1 MPGTGVAAKEKN
13 GRKEHGE
20 RPHLPIGRRLL
31 YVHSFSTTALLVVI
45 SFYTLYFA
53 RDVFVPIFAA
63 IGAYLLL
70 YPVQRGLRRL
80 GIPDAAAAALI
91 VLALTAGVLFAF
103 YLLAQPVG
111 EWTGRMPQILSDVQ
125 FKIQALKLP
134 VEEVHQASKEV
145 EELTK
150 VEGGVVPEVVVRDGS
165 LLEQV
170 FGNVALVGTQ
180 LLLVAVLLYF
190 LLATGEIFREK
201 MVRVMPTWQDKR
213 RAVQITHDIQK
224 EVSQYLITITLI
236 NTGLGVFVGAA
247 MWLAGMPSPI
257 IWGIMATVLNFVPYF
272 GAIVGGIIVGMV
284 ALITFP
290 TVGYALS
297 VPLIYLSLTS
307 LEGQFV
313 TPSILGRRLTLN
325 PLVIFV
331 TVVLWGWLWGVP
343 GALLAVPILVT
354 FKVICDNVDSLRP
367 MGEFLSGREDSS
379 RISK

>member
-1 MPGTGVAAKEKN
+1 MPGNSLAAKEKN
-13 GRKEHGE
+13 GRNEHAD

-45 SFYTLYFA
+45 CFYTLYFA

-70 YPVQRGLRRL
+70 FPVQRGLRRL
-80 GIPDAAAAALI
+80 RVPDAAAAALI
-91 VLALTAGVLFAF
+91 VLALIAGVIFAF
-103 YLLAQPVG
+103 VLLAQPVG
-111 EWTGRMPQILSDVQ
+111 EWTARMPRILSEVQ
-125 FKIQALKLP
+125 YKIKALKEP
-134 VEEVHQASKEV
+134 VEEVRQASREV

-170 FGNVALVGTQ
+170 FGNVALIGTQ
-180 LLLVAVLLYF
+180 LLLVVVLLYF
-190 LLATGEIFREK
+190 LLATGDIFREK

-224 EVSQYLITITLI
+224 EVSLYLITITFI
-236 NTGLGVFVGAA
+236 NVGLGACIGGA
-247 MWLAGMPSPI
+247 MWLAGMPSPVV
-257 IWGIMATVLNFVPYF
+257 WGVMATILNFVPYF

-290 TVGYALS
+290 TVEYAVS
-297 VPLIYLSLTS
+297 IPLIYLALTS

-367 MGEFLSGREDSS
+367 IGEFLSGRTE
-379 RISK
+379 

>member
-1 MPGTGVAAKEKN
+1 MVAESGRTAKEDN
-13 GRKEHGE
+13 GRREYLQ

-63 IGAYLLL
+63 FAAYLLL
-70 YPVQRGLRRL
+70 FPVQRGLRRL
-80 GIPDAAAAALI
+80 RLPDAAAAAVI
-91 VLALTAGVLFAF
+91 VLVLIAAVLAAF

-111 EWTGRMPQILSDVQ
+111 EWVVRMPQVLRDAQ
-125 FKIQALKLP
+125 YKIEAIKQP
-134 VEEVHQASKEV
+134 VEEVREASKEV
-145 EELTK
+145 EKLTE
-150 VEGGVVPEVVVRDGS
+150 VEGGTPEVVLKDGS
-165 LLEQV
+165 LIEEV
-170 FGNVALVGTQ
+170 FGNVTQIGAQ
-180 LLLVAVLLYF
+180 LLLVVVLLYF
-190 LLATGEIFREK
+190 LLATGDIFREK
-201 MVRVMPTWQDKR
+201 MVRVMPTWHDKR

-236 NTGLGVFVGAA
+236 NVGLGVCEGAA
-247 MWLAGMPSPI
+247 MYLAGMPSPMV
-257 IWGIMATVLNFVPYF
+257 WGLMATILNFIPYF
-272 GAIVGGIIVGMV
+272 GAIVGGITVGMV

-290 TVGYALS
+290 TVGQALS
-297 VPLIYLSLTS
+297 VPLIYLALTS

-354 FKVICDNVDSLRP
+354 FKVICDNVEKLAP
-367 MGEFLSGREDSS
+367 MGEFLSGRTD
-379 RISK
+379 

>member
-1 MPGTGVAAKEKN
+1 MPGNSLAAKEKN
-13 GRKEHGE
+13 GRNEHAD

-45 SFYTLYFA
+45 CFYTLYFA

-70 YPVQRGLRRL
+70 FPVQRGLRRL
-80 GIPDAAAAALI
+80 RVPDAAAAALI
-91 VLALTAGVLFAF
+91 VLALIAGVIFAF
-103 YLLAQPVG
+103 VLLAQPVG
-111 EWTGRMPQILSDVQ
+111 EWTARMPRILSEVQ
-125 FKIQALKLP
+125 YKIKALKEP
-134 VEEVHQASKEV
+134 VEEVRQASREV

-170 FGNVALVGTQ
+170 FGNVALIGTQ
-180 LLLVAVLLYF
+180 ILLVVVLLYF
-190 LLATGEIFREK
+190 LLATGDIFREK

-224 EVSQYLITITLI
+224 EVSLYLITITFI
-236 NTGLGVFVGAA
+236 NVGLGACIGGA
-247 MWLAGMPSPI
+247 MWLAGMPSPVV
-257 IWGIMATVLNFVPYF
+257 WGVMATILNFVPYF

-290 TVGYALS
+290 TVEYAVS
-297 VPLIYLSLTS
+297 IPLIYLALTS

-367 MGEFLSGREDSS
+367 IGEFLSGRTE
-379 RISK
+379 

>member
-1 MPGTGVAAKEKN
+1 LAAKEKN
-13 GRKEHGE
+13 GRNEHAD

-45 SFYTLYFA
+45 CFYTLYFA

-70 YPVQRGLRRL
+70 FPVQRGLRRL
-80 GIPDAAAAALI
+80 RVPDAAAAALI
-91 VLALTAGVLFAF
+91 VLALIAGVIFAF
-103 YLLAQPVG
+103 VLLAQPVG
-111 EWTGRMPQILSDVQ
+111 EWTARMPRILSEVQ
-125 FKIQALKLP
+125 YKIKALKEP
-134 VEEVHQASKEV
+134 VEEVRQASREV

-170 FGNVALVGTQ
+170 FGNVALIGTQ
-180 LLLVAVLLYF
+180 LLLVVVLLYF
-190 LLATGEIFREK
+190 LLATGDIFREK

-224 EVSQYLITITLI
+224 EVSLYLITITFI
-236 NTGLGVFVGAA
+236 NVGLGACIGGA
-247 MWLAGMPSPI
+247 MWLAGMPSPVV
-257 IWGIMATVLNFVPYF
+257 WGVMATILNFVPYF

-290 TVGYALS
+290 TVEYAVS
-297 VPLIYLSLTS
+297 IPLIYLALTS

-367 MGEFLSGREDSS
+367 IGEFLSGRTE
-379 RISK
+379 